1 MPTESNNDPRSST
14 VNAISRQGLLEKHRW
29 LTFVLPFVVFMA
41 VGALE
46 PKPDVAAQPDSPAE
60 AVADG
65 DVGRSSSWVPY
76 RYYPLVYTL
85 KIALTVAAILFVL
98 PGYREFP
105 LRLSPWAVVVGVLGV
120 VAWVGLCRLDLE
132 RTLLEPLGL
141 GSFVSM
147 GRRSAFNPFEQLW
160 GNPASAWVFLAVRFF
175 GLAVV
180 VAVIEEFF
188 LRAFVMRFV
197 MDAKW
202 WEIPFGQVSLLAVV
216 VGTAIPML
224 SHPAELIAAA
234 VWFSMVTL
242 LMVKTRNI
250 WDCVVAHGVT
260 NLLLGVYVVL
270 SGEWHLL

>member
-1 MPTESNNDPRSST
+1 MSSESSVDSGS
-14 VNAISRQGLLEKHRW
+14 ALAGSRRRLLEKHRW
-29 LTFVLPFVVFMA
+29 LTFVLPFVVFWV
-41 VGALE
+41 VGVLE
-46 PKPDVAAQPDSPAE
+46 PKPDVPAEPDSA
-60 AVADG
+60 AAAADDDAG
-65 DVGRSSSWVPY
+65 GSSSWLPY
-76 RYYPLVYTL
+76 RYYPAVYTL
-85 KIALTVAAILFVL
+85 KIVLTVAAILFVL

-105 LRLSPWAVVVGVLGV
+105 LGLSPWAVAVGVVGVV
-120 VAWVGLCRLDLE
+120 VWVGICRLDLE

-147 GRRSAFNPFEQLW
+147 GQRSAFNPFEQFQ
-160 GNPASAWVFLAVRFF
+160 GNMTAAWAFLSVRLF

-197 MDAKW
+197 MDADW
-202 WEIPFGQVSLLAVV
+202 WKIPFGQVSLLAVV

-224 SHPAELIAAA
+224 SHPAELLAAA
-234 VWFSMVTL
+234 VWFSMVTV

-270 SGEWHLL
+270 SGEWHLW

>member
-1 MPTESNNDPRSST
+1 VSSESSVDAESFLVGAR
-14 VNAISRQGLLEKHRW
+14 RGLLQKHRW
-29 LTFVLPFVVFMA
+29 LTFVLPFAVFMA

-46 PKPDVAAQPDSPAE
+46 PKPDVSAEPDSPVA
-60 AVADG
+60 AAADG
-65 DVGRSSSWVPY
+65 DAGASSSWIPY
-76 RYYPLVYTL
+76 RCYPAVYTL
-85 KIALTVAAILFVL
+85 KIVLTVAAILFVL

-105 LRLSPWAVVVGVLGV
+105 LRLSPWSVAVGVVGVV
-120 VAWVGLCRLDLE
+120 VWVVICRLDLE

-147 GRRSAFNPFEQLW
+147 GQRSAFDPFEQPW
-160 GNPASAWVFLAVRFF
+160 GNPAAAWVFLGVRLF

-197 MDAKW
+197 MAANW

-224 SHPAELIAAA
+224 SHPAELLAAA
-234 VWFSMVTL
+234 AWFSMVTV

-260 NLLLGVYVVL
+260 NFLLGVYVVL
-270 SGEWHLL
+270 SGEWQLL